1 MTNHQ
6 GRSLADDIIDGV
18 RFVTKA
24 WAKQRKA
31 EERHESQRAIR
42 LDRLIRSRRVTI
54 KDAAWEVMREAYMV
68 ASAND
73 SLPANARQIMY
84 AARPKIQERTGKQL
98 DDQYF
103 CQTLLPDYM
112 EENEEETA
120 HWDVAY
126 DDRGHFTEPHTG
138 RMFGLGTLKV
148 RQYLRD
154 IKDISFQEP
163 GLQPG
168 SVVTHGPN
176 GCYGAILFAEKE
188 GFGPLFEAV
197 HLGERYDLA
206 IMSTKGLSVTAARK
220 LIDDLCGGHDIPLL
234 VLHDFDKSGFSILG
248 TLQRATRRYEFENDI
263 EVIDLGLR
271 LPDVNKLGL
280 EAEQAFDKGSADT
293 RKWNLLENGASSAE
307 IEFLLHQRVELNA
320 LPSDRLVEFIERK
333 LQQHGIA
340 KVVPDQ
346 NQLEQT
352 YRLFARSKQVQEVVA
367 TALASTPTGEI
378 SVPDDLEGRV
388 REYLEQHP
396 DARWDAAFPGMFSRE
411 ANDG

>member
-31 EERHESQRAIR
+31 EERHESQRANR

-112 EENEEETA
+112 EENDEETA

-197 HLGERYDLA
+197 HLGGRYDLA

-293 RKWNLLENGASSAE
+293 RKWNLLENGASPAE

-346 NQLEQT
+346 DQLEQT

-378 SVPDDLEGRV
+378 SVPDDLERRV

-396 DARWDAAFPGMFSRE
+396 DARWDAAFPGML
-411 ANDG
+411 G